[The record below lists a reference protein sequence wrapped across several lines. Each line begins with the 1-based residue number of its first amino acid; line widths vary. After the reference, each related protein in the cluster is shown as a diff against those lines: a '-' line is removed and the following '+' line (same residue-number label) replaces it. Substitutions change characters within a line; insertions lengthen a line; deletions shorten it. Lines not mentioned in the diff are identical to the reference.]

1 MNTTF
6 YIEHYI
12 TEQEADSIE
21 DLQNHFSQQNQKLM
35 KDYSGQ
41 QEISVV
47 IVIMKNDLTE
57 PIGMLEV
64 SAKDFEKL
72 PDKEIRRLFRL
83 KKYPKEG
90 YSALD
95 VINRTFHFDNS
106 REIEYF
112 KKFDDEDFRSK
123 YIDYLV
129 SNVNENLN

>member
-64 SAKDFEKL
+64 SAKDFKKL
-72 PDKEIRRLFRL
+72 QDKELRRLFRL

-95 VINRTFHFDNS
+95 VINRAFHSNNS

-112 KKFDDEDFRSK
+112 KKFEDADFQSK
-123 YIDYLV
+123 FVKYLF
-129 SNVNENLN
+129 STMHENLN

>member
-12 TEQEADSIE
+12 TEKEAESIA
-21 DLQNHFSQQNQKLM
+21 DLQNHFSQQNQVLM

-47 IVIMKNDLTE
+47 IIITSNDLTE
-57 PIGMLEV
+57 LKGMMEV
-64 SAKDFEKL
+64 SAKDFKKL

-83 KKYPKEG
+83 KKYQKES

-95 VINRTFHFDNS
+95 VINRAFHSNNS

-112 KKFDDEDFRSK
+112 KKFEDADFQSK
-123 YIDYLV
+123 YVKYLF
-129 SNVNENLN
+129 STMHENLN

>member
-12 TEQEADSIE
+12 TAKEAESIA

-64 SAKDFEKL
+64 SAKDFKKL
-72 PDKEIRRLFRL
+72 QDKEIRRLFRL
-83 KKYPKEG
+83 KEYPKG

-95 VINRTFHFDNS
+95 VINRAFHFDNS

-112 KKFDDEDFRSK
+112 KKFDDDEFRSK

-129 SNVNENLN
+129 SNFNENLN

>member
-72 PDKEIRRLFRL
+72 PDEELRRLFRL

-95 VINRTFHFDNS
+95 VINRTFHFDNA

-112 KKFDDEDFRSK
+112 KKFDEEEFRSK

-129 SNVNENLN
+129 SNFNKNLN

>member
-12 TEQEADSIE
+12 TAKEAESIA
-21 DLQNHFSQQNQKLM
+21 DLQNHFSQRNQKLM
-35 KDYSGQ
+35 KDYNGQ
-41 QEISVV
+41 QEISIV
-47 IVIMKNDLTE
+47 IVIMKDDLSE

-64 SAKDFEKL
+64 SAKDFKKL
-72 PDKEIRRLFRL
+72 QDKEIRRLFRL
-83 KKYPKEG
+83 KNYPKEG

-95 VINRTFHFDNS
+95 VINRRFHFDNS

-112 KKFDDEDFRSK
+112 KKFDDDEFRSK

-129 SNVNENLN
+129 SNFNENLN

>member
-12 TEQEADSIE
+12 TAKEAESIT
-21 DLQNHFSQQNQKLM
+21 DLQNHFNQQNQKLM
-35 KDYSGQ
+35 KDYNGQ
-41 QEISVV
+41 QEISIV
-47 IVIMKNDLTE
+47 IVIMKDDLSE

-64 SAKDFEKL
+64 SAKDFKKL
-72 PDKEIRRLFRL
+72 QDKEIRRLFRL
-83 KKYPKEG
+83 KNYPKEG

-95 VINRTFHFDNS
+95 VINRRFHFDNS

-112 KKFDDEDFRSK
+112 KKFDEEEFRSK

-129 SNVNENLN
+129 SNFNENLN

>member
-6 YIEHYI
+6 YIEHSI
-12 TEQEADSIE
+12 TEKEADSIE

-72 PDKEIRRLFRL
+72 QDEELRRLFRL

-95 VINRTFHFDNS
+95 VINRTFHFDNA

-112 KKFDDEDFRSK
+112 KKYDEEEFRSK
-123 YIDYLV
+123 YIEYLV
-129 SNVNENLN
+129 SNFNENLN

>member
-12 TEQEADSIE
+12 TEEEAESIE

-47 IVIMKNDLTE
+47 IVLMKDDLSV
-57 PIGMLEV
+57 PIGMMEV
-64 SAKDFEKL
+64 SAKDFKKL
-72 PDKEIRRLFRL
+72 QDKEIRRLFRL
-83 KKYPKEG
+83 RNYPKKG

-95 VINRTFHFDNS
+95 VINRRFHFDNS

-112 KKFDDEDFRSK
+112 KKFDEEEYRSK

-129 SNVNENLN
+129 SNFNENLN

>member
-6 YIEHYI
+6 YIEHSI
-12 TEQEADSIE
+12 TEKEAESIE

-35 KDYSGQ
+35 KDYSGL

-47 IVIMKNDLTE
+47 IVLMKDDLSE
-57 PIGMLEV
+57 PIGMMEV
-64 SAKDFEKL
+64 SAKGFKKL
-72 PDKEIRRLFRL
+72 QDKEIRRLFRL
-83 KKYPKEG
+83 KEYPKG

-112 KKFDDEDFRSK
+112 KKFKDEEFRYK

-129 SNVNENLN
+129 SNFNENLN